1 MTRMTD
7 DDALFDD
14 AADQVVDLGNE
25 ISDANPDGDPWAI
38 ADGLIA
44 GAVHFWLYAHQPETL
59 NDDEDMDGLRTAS
72 QRIDTLVQLLRES
85 AMDSEY
91 LHSPND
97 ADAGRA

>member
-1 MTRMTD
+1 MNDTD
-7 DDALFDD
+7 ELYEE
-14 AADQVVDLGNE
+14 AADQVVDLGNR
-25 ISDANPDGDPWAI
+25 IADANPEGDLWEI

-44 GAVHFWLYAHQPETL
+44 GAVHYWLYAHQPDAEADP
-59 NDDEDMDGLRTAS
+59 DDMEGMMTAT
-72 QRIDTLVQLLRES
+72 QRLESLIGLLRET

>member
-1 MTRMTD
+1 MNED
-7 DDALFDD
+7 DMLFDE

-25 ISDANPDGDPWAI
+25 LSEANPDGDLWAI

-44 GAVHFWLYAHQPETL
+44 GAVHFWLYAHQPEGRDDDDMEGLMTATQRLETL
-59 NDDEDMDGLRTAS
+59 IG
-72 QRIDTLVQLLRES
+72 LLRDS

-97 ADAGRA
+97 LDAGRA